1 MAETAEKPVNTAQKV
16 AQVTRKGATNA
27 QVLAA
32 SLKAIEDAGNMTP
45 KMQRNIDRFAAKLS
59 RK

>member
-1 MAETAEKPVNTAQKV
+1 MAEDAKTAPVQKTV
-16 AQVTRKGATNA
+16 AAKGATNA

-45 KMQRNIDRFAAKLS
+45 KMQRNIDRFAAKLT

>member
-1 MAETAEKPVNTAQKV
+1 MAENAEKVASAAQK
-16 AQVTRKGATNA
+16 APATKKGASNA

>member
-1 MAETAEKPVNTAQKV
+1 MAETADATQAQKV
-16 AQVTRKGATNA
+16 AVAKKKSATNA

>member
-1 MAETAEKPVNTAQKV
+1 MAETTASTAPVAQKAPAV
-16 AQVTRKGATNA
+16 KKGASNA

-32 SLKAIEDAGNMTP
+32 SLKAIEEAGNMTP

>member
-1 MAETAEKPVNTAQKV
+1 MAETATTAPVAQKAPSV
-16 AQVTRKGATNA
+16 KKGATNA

-32 SLKAIEDAGNMTP
+32 SLKAIEEAGNMTP

-59 RK
+59 KK

>member
-1 MAETAEKPVNTAQKV
+1 MAETATAPAPAQKV
-16 AQVTRKGATNA
+16 SPAKKGATNA
-27 QVLAA
+27 QILAA
-32 SLKAIEDAGNMTP
+32 SLKAIEEAGNMTP